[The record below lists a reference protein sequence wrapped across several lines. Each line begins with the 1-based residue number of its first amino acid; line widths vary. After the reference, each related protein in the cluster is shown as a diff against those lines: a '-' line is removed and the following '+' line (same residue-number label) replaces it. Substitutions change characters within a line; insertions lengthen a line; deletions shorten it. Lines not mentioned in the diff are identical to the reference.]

1 LLYSRSTV
9 IHFETHSG
17 NSNQAEGAAAG
28 PSELQV
34 RCYIDSVLCI
44 IMLDIVNIA
53 YLFNV
58 NYNYYNVK
66 TCMCRLGYVS
76 FAL

>member
-1 LLYSRSTV
+1 M
-9 IHFETHSG
+9 HSG
-17 NSNQAEGAAAG
+17 NSNQVEGAAAG
-28 PSELQV
+28 PSELQL
-34 RCYIDSVLCI
+34 RCYIDSVLMCI

-58 NYNYYNVK
+58 NYYYNYNVK